1 MKVFAWNLEKNAWL
15 IAERGIS
22 FERVTAR
29 IEQDGLLDI
38 VEHPNQDKYPGQRI
52 FIVEIDDYC
61 WLVPLASETFLKT
74 TFLKTAIPS
83 RKATREFLR
92 DLK

>member
-29 IEQDGLLDI
+29 IEQGGLLDI
-38 VEHPNQDKYPGQRI
+38 VEHPNQDKYPGQRM

-61 WLVPLASETFLKT
+61 WLVPFIESASE